1 MQIKITKA
9 VIPAAGFGTRM
20 LPATKAMPKELLTVV
35 DKPSI
40 QYVVEEAVAAGVTE
54 VLIVTGR
61 GKGSLEDHFDRAPE
75 LEQVLAAK
83 GRREALAAVLR
94 PAQLAAMH
102 YVRQQQALGL
112 GHAVLCAKAFVGQVP
127 FFVLLPDD
135 LIVGPEPG
143 AAQLISAMQS
153 PDESVIAVQEVP
165 WEHTS
170 RYGVVSIDSETGLIV
185 GIVEKPQPEVA
196 PSNLAV
202 VGRYLLQPE
211 VFDCLAQ
218 ITPGAGGELQLTDAL
233 ALMLKQGH
241 KLRPCRLT
249 GVRYDTGSPLGFLEA
264 NIGMALARED
274 MRAQVL
280 AMLEGFIAGG

>member
-1 MQIKITKA
+1 MKF
-9 VIPAAGFGTRM
+9 GFLSRRFF
-20 LPATKAMPKELLTVV
+20 A
-35 DKPSI
+35 
-40 QYVVEEAVAAGVTE
+40 
-54 VLIVTGR
+54 LIVMIALVLPLLSGAAQANAPTTITIFHTNDIHSRVTSSDTQIGYAR
-61 GKGSLEDHFDRAPE
+61 MSTIVQAERAVNPN
-75 LEQVLAAK
+75 
-83 GRREALAAVLR
+83 
-94 PAQLAAMH
+94 
-102 YVRQQQALGL
+102 
-112 GHAVLCAKAFVGQVP
+112 
-127 FFVLLPDD
+127 VLLPDD

-143 AAQLISAMQS
+143 AAQLISAMRS

-165 WEHTS
+165 WEQAN

-241 KLRPCRLT
+241 RLRPCRFK

-274 MRAQVL
+274 MRAQILV
-280 AMLEGFIAGG
+280 MLQSLTVHGLGEEGAVGSRQE

>member
-1 MQIKITKA
+1 MKITKA
-9 VIPAAGFGTRM
+9 VIPAAGFGIRM

-61 GKGSLEDHFDRAPE
+61 GKGSLEDHFDRVPE

-83 GRREALAAVLR
+83 GRMEALAAVLK
-94 PAQLAAMH
+94 PTTLAAMH
-102 YVRQQQALGL
+102 YTRQQQALGL
-112 GHAVLCAKAFVGQVP
+112 GHAVLCAKAFVGQEP
-127 FFVLLPDD
+127 FFVLLLDD
-135 LIVGPEPG
+135 LIVGHEPC
-143 AAQLISAMQS
+143 AAQLIGAMQS

-165 WEHTS
+165 WEHTI
-170 RYGVVSIDSETGLIV
+170 RYGVVSIDSATGQIT
-185 GIVEKPQPEVA
+185 GMVEKPQPEVA

-211 VFDCLAQ
+211 VFGCLTQ

-233 ALMLKQGH
+233 ALMIKQGH
-241 KLRPCRLT
+241 KLRPCRFL

-264 NIGMALARED
+264 NIGMA
-274 MRAQVL
+274 
-280 AMLEGFIAGG
+280 